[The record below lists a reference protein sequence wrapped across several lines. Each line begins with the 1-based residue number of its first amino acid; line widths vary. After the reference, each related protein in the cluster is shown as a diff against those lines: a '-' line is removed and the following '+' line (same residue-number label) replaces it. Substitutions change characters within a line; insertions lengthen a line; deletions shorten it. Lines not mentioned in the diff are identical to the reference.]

1 MTKTTENKVKVEI
14 WSDIM
19 CPFCYIG
26 KRKFETAL
34 SQFSHAAQ
42 VEIVWKSFLLS
53 PDMKTAPEKNIHQFL
68 AEHKDISIEQARK
81 FNDQITISARQ
92 HGLVYNFDKTIPANS
107 FNAHR
112 FSHLAKQHGLQDKA
126 EEILFKA
133 YFTDGKNMDDIPTLI
148 ELGTEIGLDADE
160 VKTALESNSYADE
173 VRQDIYQ
180 ARQIGVRGVPFF
192 LFNNKLAVTGAQDSS
207 VFLGTLEKALSEWKK
222 ENPQP
227 ITEIVD
233 GQFCDTDGECK

>member
-1 MTKTTENKVKVEI
+1 MKTTENKMKVEI

-34 SQFSHAAQ
+34 SQFSHASD

-68 AEHKDISIEQARK
+68 SEHKDISIEQAR
-81 FNDQITISARQ
+81 NLNNQVALSARQ
-92 HGLVYNFDKTIPANS
+92 NGLVYNLDKTIPANS

-112 FSHLAKQHGLQDKA
+112 LSHLAKQHGLQDKA

-133 YFTDGKNMDDIPTLI
+133 YFTDGKNIDDIPTLI
-148 ELGTEIGLDADE
+148 QLGTEIGLDADK
-160 VKTALESNSYADE
+160 VKTALENNSYTDD
-173 VRQDIYQ
+173 VRQDIYK

-207 VFLGTLEKALSEWKK
+207 VFLNTLEKALSEWKK
-222 ENPQP
+222 ENPQR
-227 ITEIVD
+227 IIETVE

>member
-1 MTKTTENKVKVEI
+1 MKTTENKMKVEI

-34 SQFSHAAQ
+34 SQFSHASD

-53 PDMKTAPEKNIHQFL
+53 PDMKTAPDKNIHQFL
-68 AEHKDISIEQARK
+68 AEHKDISIEQAR
-81 FNDQITISARQ
+81 NLNNQVALSAQ
-92 HGLVYNFDKTIPANS
+92 QNGLVYNFDKTIPANS

-112 FSHLAKQHGLQDKA
+112 LSHLAKQHGLQDDA

-133 YFTDGKNMDDIPTLI
+133 YFTDGKNIDDISTLI
-148 ELGTEIGLDADE
+148 QLGVEIGIDENE
-160 VKTALESNSYADE
+160 VKTALENNSYADE
-173 VRQDIYQ
+173 VRQDVYL

-207 VFLGTLEKALSEWKK
+207 VFLNTLEKALSEWKK
-222 ENPQP
+222 ENSQST
-227 ITEIVD
+227 TEIID
-233 GQFCDTDGECK
+233 GQFCDTEGECK

>member
-1 MTKTTENKVKVEI
+1 MKTTENKMKVEI

-34 SQFSHAAQ
+34 SQFSHASD

-68 AEHKDISIEQARK
+68 AEHKDISIEQAR
-81 FNDQITISARQ
+81 NLNNQVALSARQ
-92 HGLVYNFDKTIPANS
+92 NGLVYNLDKTIPANS

-112 FSHLAKQHGLQDKA
+112 LSHLAKQHGLQDKA

-133 YFTDGKNMDDIPTLI
+133 YFTDGKNIDDIPTLI
-148 ELGTEIGLDADE
+148 QIGTEIGLDADE
-160 VKTALESNSYADE
+160 AKTALENNSFADD
-173 VRQDIYQ
+173 VRQDIYK

-207 VFLGTLEKALSEWKK
+207 VFLNTLEKALSEWKK
-222 ENPQP
+222 ENPQR
-227 ITEIVD
+227 IIETVE
-233 GQFCDTDGECK
+233 GQFCDTEGECK

>member
-1 MTKTTENKVKVEI
+1 MKTTENKMKVEI

-34 SQFSHAAQ
+34 SQFSHASD

-68 AEHKDISIEQARK
+68 AEHKDISIEQAR
-81 FNDQITISARQ
+81 NLNNQVALSARQ
-92 HGLVYNFDKTIPANS
+92 NGLVYNFDKTIPANS
-107 FNAHR
+107 INAHR
-112 FSHLAKQHGLQDKA
+112 LSHLAKQHGLQDKA

-133 YFTDGKNMDDIPTLI
+133 YFTDGKNIDDIPTLI
-148 ELGTEIGLDADE
+148 LLGTEIGLDADK
-160 VKTALESNSYADE
+160 VKTALENNSYTDD
-173 VRQDIYQ
+173 VRQDIYK
-180 ARQIGVRGVPFF
+180 ASQIGVRGVPFF

-207 VFLGTLEKALSEWKK
+207 VFLNTLEKALSEWKK
-222 ENPQP
+222 ENHQS
-227 ITEIVD
+227 ISEIIE
-233 GQFCDTDGECK
+233 GQFCDTEGECK

>member
-1 MTKTTENKVKVEI
+1 MKTTENKMKVEI

-34 SQFSHAAQ
+34 SQFSHASD

-68 AEHKDISIEQARK
+68 AEHKDISIEQAR
-81 FNDQITISARQ
+81 NLNNQVALSARQ
-92 HGLVYNFDKTIPANS
+92 NGLVYNLDKTIPANS

-112 FSHLAKQHGLQDKA
+112 LSHLAKQHGLQDKA

-133 YFTDGKNMDDIPTLI
+133 YFTDGKNIDDISTLI
-148 ELGTEIGLDADE
+148 QLGVEIGIDENE
-160 VKTALESNSYADE
+160 VKTALENNSYADE
-173 VRQDIYQ
+173 VRQDVYQ

-207 VFLGTLEKALSEWKK
+207 VFLNTLEKALSEWKK
-222 ENPQP
+222 ENPQR
-227 ITEIVD
+227 IIETVE

>member
-1 MTKTTENKVKVEI
+1 MKVEI